1 LTDAEAVG
9 SGARLA
15 DQIFRRTLSIGT
27 VAILGFRLNGQVT
40 DANAA
45 FESMSGYRR
54 EELLQLSSWAVL
66 TPPEFREVTNRAARD
81 LAEHGETPPYEKQL
95 IRKDGSRW
103 WALCAPTRLFGAGSA
118 SECMEFIIDLTD
130 RKKAE
135 SALRNAQSRLSA
147 ALTAARMGFWD
158 WDSVTERLTTSDTMP
173 EVLGLRPGDMLS
185 GSDQG
190 WDLLHPL
197 DRDRHRRMV
206 ALGLRKGR
214 SWRDEFRIVRPRDS
228 VLAWLE
234 ERAESVR
241 DPETGAQRV
250 TGLVWDISDRK
261 LAEQALRSSEE
272 RLRLIVENARDY
284 AIFVTD
290 AQDRIIDWFAGA
302 VAVFGW
308 TADEAVGQLG
318 DMLFTPEDRA
328 QDMPRREL
336 ETARR
341 KGGAPNVRWHQ
352 RKDGSRV
359 FIEGRVTTLLD
370 ADGAIRGFL
379 KIGQDVTERRAG
391 EEALR
396 ESERLFR
403 TLAEGIPHLVFRS
416 NSIGER
422 TWASPQWVAY
432 TGISAAESLGFGWL
446 KGIHPADRPPTL
458 RAWADA
464 EAQGIYSVEHR
475 TRRASDCAYRWFRT
489 SAVPVRG
496 GPEPDHPTGRVI
508 EWVGTSTDIHD
519 QVLARDILARDRK
532 QLEDLVAARTVELM
546 AAEETIRQTQKM
558 EAVGQLT
565 GGIAHDFNNMLQ
577 GVSGALDIARRRLV
591 AGRSEEIARYLDMA
605 LEATRRAASLT
616 QRLLAFARRQRLDPK
631 SVDPDSLVAGIA
643 DLIRRTMGPG
653 VVVELR
659 LRDGAGN
666 VFCDPNELES
676 ALLNLCINAR
686 DAMPSGG
693 RLIIETSDAQL
704 TASDVAGQDGTCPGS
719 YVVTSVGDTGVGMSN
734 DVLERAF
741 EPFFTTKPQG
751 QGTGLGLSQVYGFV
765 RQSGGLVRIDSTPG
779 HGTNVRL
786 MLPLHTREVDA
797 GNSIVPVPQASAS
810 ASGTILLV
818 DDEVGVR
825 GPVAERLRELGY
837 RVIEAQDGP
846 EALGLCERMA
856 KIDLLI
862 TDVGLPKAMN
872 GRQLAEA
879 ARARHPEIP
888 VLFITGYAV
897 TQLPSG
903 ADVISKPFDL
913 DLLARRVQHL
923 LPP

>member
-1 LTDAEAVG
+1 MPPRFAPKERNCKTQPFDVGERSLTDAEAVG

-27 VAILGFRLNGQVT
+27 VAILGFRLNGHVT

-66 TPPEFREVTNRAARD
+66 TPPEFRQVTNRAARD

-103 WALCAPTRLFGAGSA
+103 WALCAPTRLSGAGSA

-130 RKKAE
+130 RKKVE

-158 WDSVTERLTTSDTMP
+158 WDSGTERLTTSDTMP
-173 EVLGLRPGDMLS
+173 EVLGLRPGDTLS

-190 WDLLHPL
+190 WDLLHQL

-206 ALGLRKGR
+206 ALGLREGR
-214 SWRDEFRIVRPRDS
+214 SWRDEFRIVRPRDNA
-228 VLAWLE
+228 LACLE

-290 AQDRIIDWFAGA
+290 AQDRITDWFAGA

-341 KGGAPNVRWHQ
+341 KGGAPNVRWHR

-403 TLAEGIPHLVFRS
+403 TLAEGIPHWNCDSGMARAMYFATLTSWRALC
-416 NSIGER
+416 SIC
-422 TWASPQWVAY
+422 ASM
-432 TGISAAESLGFGWL
+432 
-446 KGIHPADRPPTL
+446 R
-458 RAWADA
+458 
-464 EAQGIYSVEHR
+464 
-475 TRRASDCAYRWFRT
+475 
-489 SAVPVRG
+489 
-496 GPEPDHPTGRVI
+496 
-508 EWVGTSTDIHD
+508 
-519 QVLARDILARDRK
+519 
-532 QLEDLVAARTVELM
+532 
-546 AAEETIRQTQKM
+546 
-558 EAVGQLT
+558 
-565 GGIAHDFNNMLQ
+565 
-577 GVSGALDIARRRLV
+577 
-591 AGRSEEIARYLDMA
+591 
-605 LEATRRAASLT
+605 
-616 QRLLAFARRQRLDPK
+616 
-631 SVDPDSLVAGIA
+631 
-643 DLIRRTMGPG
+643 
-653 VVVELR
+653 
-659 LRDGAGN
+659 
-666 VFCDPNELES
+666 
-676 ALLNLCINAR
+676 
-686 DAMPSGG
+686 AMP
-693 RLIIETSDAQL
+693 
-704 TASDVAGQDGTCPGS
+704 CP
-719 YVVTSVGDTGVGMSN
+719 VV
-734 DVLERAF
+734 
-741 EPFFTTKPQG
+741 
-751 QGTGLGLSQVYGFV
+751 
-765 RQSGGLVRIDSTPG
+765 
-779 HGTNVRL
+779 
-786 MLPLHTREVDA
+786 
-797 GNSIVPVPQASAS
+797 
-810 ASGTILLV
+810 
-818 DDEVGVR
+818 
-825 GPVAERLRELGY
+825 
-837 RVIEAQDGP
+837 
-846 EALGLCERMA
+846 
-856 KIDLLI
+856 
-862 TDVGLPKAMN
+862 
-872 GRQLAEA
+872 
-879 ARARHPEIP
+879 
-888 VLFITGYAV
+888 
-897 TQLPSG
+897 G
-903 ADVISKPFDL
+903 A
-913 DLLARRVQHL
+913 
-923 LPP
+923 